1 MKNTP
6 GVDTLKLANLKSNLD
21 KLDIDKLE
29 NIPSN
34 LRKLESK
41 VGKLDINNLVYAPV
55 YLNRKL
61 FVLPSCRNQSIN
73 LLCKSIDCS
82 LYEGNSGT

>member
-1 MKNTP
+1 MKNAP
-6 GVDTLKLANLKSNLD
+6 GVHTLKLANLKSNLD

-41 VGKLDINNLVYAPV
+41 VGKLDINNLVHAPV
-55 YLNRKL
+55 YLTQKL

>member
-1 MKNTP
+1 MKNAP
-6 GVDTLKLANLKSNLD
+6 GVHTLKLANLKSNLD
-21 KLDIDKLE
+21 KLNIDKLE

-41 VGKLDINNLVYAPV
+41 VGKLDINNLAHAPV
-55 YLNRKL
+55 YLTLKL

-73 LLCKSIDCS
+73 LLCKSVDCS

>member
-1 MKNTP
+1 MKNAP
-6 GVDTLKLANLKSNLD
+6 GVHTLKLANLKSNLD

-41 VGKLDINNLVYAPV
+41 VGKLDINNLAHAPV
-55 YLNRKL
+55 YLTLKL